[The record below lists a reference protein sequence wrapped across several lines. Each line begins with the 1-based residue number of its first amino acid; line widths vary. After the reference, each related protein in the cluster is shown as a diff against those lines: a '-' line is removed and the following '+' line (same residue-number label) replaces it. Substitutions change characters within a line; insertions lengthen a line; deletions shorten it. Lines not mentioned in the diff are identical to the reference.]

1 MKSTKFHSIVGT
13 IHLQWNFFRNCLHFY
28 SDKWFISQ
36 ISSAFRLNFDENKLY
51 YSFKYFIVLRAHR
64 SKFNE
69 IWQKMVT
76 KLELG
81 KKFIMDLIE
90 QSVSAYEQRD
100 ELCNKLQNLE
110 GKSQNEQNLHLQVCS
125 TEKKVDIFKIKCP
138 FFLFIDGK
146 IGNA

>member
-1 MKSTKFHSIVGT
+1 MFPRTM
-13 IHLQWNFFRNCLHFY
+13 LAY
-28 SDKWFISQ
+28 
-36 ISSAFRLNFDENKLY
+36 
-51 YSFKYFIVLRAHR
+51 R

-76 KLELG
+76 KLESG

-110 GKSQNEQNLHLQVCS
+110 GKSQNEQNLHLQVRPY
-125 TEKKVDIFKIKCP
+125 EKKIS
-138 FFLFIDGK
+138 
-146 IGNA
+146 